1 MSVNALA
8 RIRRRLGAALGT
20 PKLSSVMSILFV
32 CLSIPILIFILLYNY
47 RTNSAAIAATLREQV
62 ARTNL
67 TSVEN
72 TQNLIQPAAA
82 ALRLLATATGTDPAM
97 FRLEQSNELLY
108 RVLISAPQIDAAY
121 VSFEDGY
128 HRVVT

>member
-1 MSVNALA
+1 MNVLA
-8 RIRRRLGAALGT
+8 GIRRRLGAALGT

-47 RTNSAAIAATLREQV
+47 RTNSAAIVATLREQV

-82 ALRLLATATGTDPAM
+82 ALQPA
-97 FRLEQSNELLY
+97 RDS
-108 RVLISAPQIDAAY
+108 
-121 VSFEDGY
+121 DGY
-128 HRVVT
+128 RS